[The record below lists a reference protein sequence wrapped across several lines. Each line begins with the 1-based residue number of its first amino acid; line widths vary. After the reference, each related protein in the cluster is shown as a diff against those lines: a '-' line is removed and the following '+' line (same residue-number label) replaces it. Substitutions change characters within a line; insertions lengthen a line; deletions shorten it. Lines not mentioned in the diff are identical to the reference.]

1 MVKKFV
7 KKSKLEEAE
16 DSVKPKLAAE
26 MGDSKKKV
34 KAKAKPEIK
43 EEPCQEIETDNEE
56 IVLDIEDET
65 KELLS
70 EASKTTASY
79 QIQIRVP
86 ADAEPLYKGLN
97 MKVRKALKNAF
108 VQLIYKAANK

>member
-1 MVKKFV
+1 MAKKFV
-7 KKSKLEEAE
+7 KKSKLEETE
-16 DSVKPKLAAE
+16 DSIKPKLAAE
-26 MGDSKKKV
+26 MGDSKKK
-34 KAKAKPEIK
+34 KAKPEIK

-108 VQLIYKAANK
+108 VQLIYKAAASK